1 MTPDLH
7 AVIRAMLDE
16 HAECDHAVSVAMAR
30 RHLAYR
36 RYDAIILDIGL
47 PDGEGWDLLEQIREE
62 QPHARIIILSG
73 QSISEADQ
81 HRVETVFLKS
91 RISPTELLEAIQQR
105 TQLVQ
110 MVDNE

>member
-1 MTPDLH
+1 MQGCQPLP
-7 AVIRAMLDE
+7 VF
-16 HAECDHAVSVAMAR
+16 
-30 RHLAYR
+30 
-36 RYDAIILDIGL
+36 GL